1 VGSRP
6 DAKRLLGI
14 YLDDHL
20 AVIAGGEELVNRTLR
35 ESQDERIRGFLQ
47 ELLPELRDDRA
58 AVAELARSLGRKPS
72 ALKQRLAWLGEK
84 AGRLKLNGNATGY
97 SPLSR
102 LLELEG
108 IAGVLGASR
117 ALWRA
122 LAAAGTDLG
131 RQEAAERAARAG
143 RRLEQAEELR
153 LAAAEVVFTGSGRR
167 L

>member
-1 VGSRP
+1 MGSRP